1 MLVLIFALFACL
13 NCCRSKSWERRKEE
27 DHRERRDEMN
37 MTQVEM
43 MMTIMITV
51 MRMMIDHDDGDDD
64 DNSKDMRFN
73 PIFFSLYFFHCQV
86 WRSQVDQYHR

>member
-43 MMTIMITV
+43 MMKIIA
-51 MRMMIDHDDGDDD
+51 
-64 DNSKDMRFN
+64 KA
-73 PIFFSLYFFHCQV
+73 
-86 WRSQVDQYHR
+86 

>member
-1 MLVLIFALFACL
+1 MLIFTLFACL

-51 MRMMIDHDDGDDD
+51 MRIMIDHDDGGDD
-64 DNSKDMRFN
+64 DNSKGMRSN
-73 PIFFSLYFFHCQV
+73 PIFFCLYFFHCQV

>member
-1 MLVLIFALFACL
+1 MTIKDVLEKPF

-43 MMTIMITV
+43 MMTISV
-51 MRMMIDHDDGDDD
+51 MRMMIDHDDD
-64 DNSKDMRFN
+64 
-73 PIFFSLYFFHCQV
+73 
-86 WRSQVDQYHR
+86 